1 MDTIDP
7 PKWYRVSVT
16 YLSQEQKDELIHNGW
31 IQSSTYPKRGLYK
44 KGTGNSRTDTL
55 LYDAIASANTAAN
68 TTDVKELEEMLGDMK
83 VGGRRKSK
91 SRKSRKSRK
100 SKKTR
105 KSKSRKTKSRKK

>member
-16 YLSQEQKDELIHNGW
+16 YLSQKQKDELIDNGW
-31 IQSSTYPKRGLYK
+31 IQSSTYPKQGLYK

-68 TTDVKELEEMLGDMK
+68 TTDVQELEKMLGDMK
-83 VGGRRKSK
+83 VGGRRKS
-91 SRKSRKSRK
+91 KSRKSRK